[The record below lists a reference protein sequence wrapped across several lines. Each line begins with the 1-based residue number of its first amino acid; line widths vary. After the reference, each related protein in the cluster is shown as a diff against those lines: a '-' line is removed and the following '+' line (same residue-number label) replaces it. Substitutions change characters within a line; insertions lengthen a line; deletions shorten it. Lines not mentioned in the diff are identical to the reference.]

1 MLWKGQTTKISLE
14 NIIIRFF
21 QLSEQYLGVRQL
33 YWKLSKTVKKLLDEN
48 KFKMYIAVILIDL
61 SEAKL
66 WLL

>member
-1 MLWKGQTTKISLE
+1 MLWKDQTTKISLE

-33 YWKLSKTVKKLLDEN
+33 YWKLSKTGKKLLDEN